1 MADRAPA
8 GHAVA
13 PRSFAPPVTPSP
25 VPAAPPSVALVY
37 NPHAGHFDAAVL
49 AHWQTALEAAG
60 HAVVRIDSLA
70 YARAPQRHRA
80 DVVCIVG
87 GDGTARMVVAA
98 GLASSCPP
106 SQRYALLPAGT
117 VNLIARE
124 AGCTMRPD
132 ALLAALAADAPGTPH
147 YLGLLDGAP
156 FLCCASVG
164 PDSAVVARVTPQAK
178 RRWGRAAYVLAA
190 LAQAWHWPR
199 PDLRVRLDGVVHR
212 AQAAFVL
219 KGRFYA
225 GPWTL
230 DPLADLRRA
239 ELRVLLLPRARRRD
253 IVRLALS
260 AMISPRLADPAW
272 QRLSARTVTIEGP
285 ADRASG
291 LPITSLPIQAD
302 GDIVGQTPARFS
314 LATAPIRFLSCA
326 ARQTTRD
333 QA

>member
-1 MADRAPA
+1 
-8 GHAVA
+8 V
-13 PRSFAPPVTPSP
+13 
-25 VPAAPPSVALVY
+25 APPSVALVC

-49 AHWQTALEAAG
+49 ARWQAALEAAG
-60 HAVVRIDSLA
+60 HVTTRVDSLD

-98 GLASSCPP
+98 GLSSSCT
-106 SQRYALLPAGT
+106 SSSRTAAQRYALLPAGT

-124 AGCTMRPD
+124 AGCTTRPD
-132 ALLAALAADAPGTPH
+132 GLLAALAADAPGTPH

-164 PDSAVVARVTPQAK
+164 PDSAVVARVTPRAK

-199 PDLRVRLDGVVHR
+199 PNLRVRVDGVVYD

-230 DPLADLRRA
+230 DPAADLRRA

-260 AMISPRLADPAW
+260 AMIGPRLADPAW
-272 QRLSARTVTIEGP
+272 QRLSAQTITIESA
-285 ADRASG
+285 ADGAPG
-291 LPITSLPIQAD
+291 QPVTSLPIQAD

-314 LATAPIRFLSCA
+314 LATAPIRFLSGA